1 VGLRVFLNAE
11 QHTREMTQQARSPR
25 RQECWEMIFNDPELG
40 YILGHGDV
48 AKGHDMLHAMKSV
61 RELDIS
67 GDGRVSADE
76 LARLCNPVVLLA
88 AEARVRCDAV
98 WTAAE
103 GRLDANGDMDRQEC
117 WDMIFS
123 DAELGFILGRGDVS
137 KGGAILRAMEAVRA
151 LDVNDDGAISEAEFG
166 RLCAPQ
172 VIVAAELRVVVSRLW
187 PTLTA
192 SAGNGSGGGSGGGD
206 KGTASMAP
214 RAACWAALEGDLE
227 AAFVLGRGD
236 AVAGKAVLAAIKTA
250 SGGASKKGR
259 LNEAQFA
266 DLCGPQA
273 VAAAEGKV
281 AASQAEAVA
290 ALGGTQAKKKT
301 SKASTKA
308 KDGGGGGGGDGG
320 GPSLTPEE
328 KAERLVAA
336 TARAKARA
344 EERASSGEANPKLP
358 RGTRGGGSG
367 PFK

>member
-137 KGGAILRAMEAVRA
+137 KGGAILRAWKR
-151 LDVNDDGAISEAEFG
+151 
-166 RLCAPQ
+166 CA
-172 VIVAAELRVVVSRLW
+172 RS
-187 PTLTA
+187 
-192 SAGNGSGGGSGGGD
+192 
-206 KGTASMAP
+206 
-214 RAACWAALEGDLE
+214 
-227 AAFVLGRGD
+227 
-236 AVAGKAVLAAIKTA
+236 
-250 SGGASKKGR
+250 
-259 LNEAQFA
+259 
-266 DLCGPQA
+266 
-273 VAAAEGKV
+273 
-281 AASQAEAVA
+281 
-290 ALGGTQAKKKT
+290 T
-301 SKASTKA
+301 STTT
-308 KDGGGGGGGDGG
+308 
-320 GPSLTPEE
+320 GPSLRP
-328 KAERLVAA
+328 RSAA
-336 TARAKARA
+336 SARR
-344 EERASSGEANPKLP
+344 R
-358 RGTRGGGSG
+358 
-367 PFK
+367 